1 MANQQNPNQPRPAD
15 GAGQQPRKHEQG
27 GQQSGRPTSPNRPG
41 DAGTRRDPGS
51 TPGSKPDPYRHP
63 GDEPDIK
70 PDVTAGQGQPA
81 KGGDK
86 PRYGN
91 TGGNRTGVQEESK

>member
-1 MANQQNPNQPRPAD
+1 MANQQNPNRSNPAD
-15 GAGQQPRKHEQG
+15 RSGQQPRKDEQG
-27 GQQSGRPTSPNRPG
+27 GQQTGRPNNPG
-41 DAGTRRDPGS
+41 DTGTRRDPPLPGG
-51 TPGSKPDPYRHP
+51 TPGTRPDPYRHP

-70 PDVTAGQGQPA
+70 PDVIAGQGQPS

-91 TGGNRTGVQEESK
+91 TGGNRSGGQEGSK